1 MTKILSF
8 APQWD
13 ILKAFYSDFDSG
25 RKYGCV
31 EKWQRKKFSSS
42 LEIKLFSRAC
52 SANSTRPAPP
62 FGRLRDQAGERPI
75 IFLMSVFEL
84 DGFDCWWA
92 AICIF

>member
-62 FGRLRDQAGERPI
+62 LRQAQGPGRGTPDN
-75 IFLMSVFEL
+75 FLDVRF
-84 DGFDCWWA
+84 
-92 AICIF
+92 